1 MNRTLNLL
9 IVSLI
14 CSFASAQTVIN
25 TIAGSSTGA
34 SGFTGDGGPATAA
47 TLNQPSGIAVD
58 SSGNIYIADTNN
70 FRVRM
75 ISPTGVITTVA
86 GNGQQGFGGD
96 GGPATAASLTQPIG
110 IAVDSSGNLYIADAL
125 GSVLRKVSGGIIST
139 IAGKYGLGQD
149 YGDGGLATSALL
161 FSPSGVAVD
170 SSGNVF
176 IADTSDNL
184 IRKITASSGNISV
197 VVGNS
202 TTPGFGGDGGSAT
215 AAAVELNLPTGVV
228 VDASGNLYIA
238 DSGNNRIRKVSGGN
252 ITTIAGNGTAGSIG
266 DGGGSATAAELYKPT
281 SVAVD
286 ASGNVYITST
296 QTNRVLE
303 VSGGNISTVA
313 GIGVAGTYG
322 DGGSPAF
329 AELNQPKA
337 VAVDA
342 SGNIYIADTLN
353 NRIQEVSAVSAP
365 APTIKPNGIV
375 PVGSTVSTIQPGEW
389 IAIYGSNLG
398 PATPVNW
405 NGNFPKSLGGTSV
418 TIDGIPAYM
427 YYVSAGQV
435 NVEVPDDANVNRSVP
450 VVVTVGSQSVTS
462 SVNLASVAPSFA
474 LLGDNLH
481 VAGIIA
487 HSDGSYN
494 YIGPG
499 NNTLPFTTVPAKAGD
514 VVVLFGFGFGP
525 TTPPAPA
532 GQIFPGGLSS
542 TTNTVT
548 LTIGNTSLV
557 PTFSGISQTGVYQF
571 NFTVPAGLGT
581 GDVPI
586 VASVAGMSTSAG
598 EPTAVIALQ

>member
-1 MNRTLNLL
+1 
-9 IVSLI
+9 
-14 CSFASAQTVIN
+14 
-25 TIAGSSTGA
+25 
-34 SGFTGDGGPATAA
+34 
-47 TLNQPSGIAVD
+47 
-58 SSGNIYIADTNN
+58 
-70 FRVRM
+70 
-75 ISPTGVITTVA
+75 
-86 GNGQQGFGGD
+86 
-96 GGPATAASLTQPIG
+96 
-110 IAVDSSGNLYIADAL
+110 
-125 GSVLRKVSGGIIST
+125 VLRKVSGGIIST

-313 GIGVAGTYG
+313 ESGRR
-322 DGGSPAF
+322 DLRRRRLSRF

-398 PATPVNW
+398 PATP
-405 NGNFPKSLGGTSV
+405 
-418 TIDGIPAYM
+418 
-427 YYVSAGQV
+427 
-435 NVEVPDDANVNRSVP
+435 
-450 VVVTVGSQSVTS
+450 
-462 SVNLASVAPSFA
+462 
-474 LLGDNLH
+474 
-481 VAGIIA
+481 
-487 HSDGSYN
+487 
-494 YIGPG
+494 
-499 NNTLPFTTVPAKAGD
+499 
-514 VVVLFGFGFGP
+514 
-525 TTPPAPA
+525 
-532 GQIFPGGLSS
+532 
-542 TTNTVT
+542 
-548 LTIGNTSLV
+548 
-557 PTFSGISQTGVYQF
+557 
-571 NFTVPAGLGT
+571 
-581 GDVPI
+581 
-586 VASVAGMSTSAG
+586 
-598 EPTAVIALQ
+598 